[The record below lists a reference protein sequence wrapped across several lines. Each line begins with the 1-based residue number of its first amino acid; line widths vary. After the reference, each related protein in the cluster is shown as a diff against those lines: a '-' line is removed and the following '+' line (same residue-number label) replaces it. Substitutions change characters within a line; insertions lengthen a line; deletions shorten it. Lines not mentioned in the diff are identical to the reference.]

1 MSNPWDQRYASDEY
15 VYGTKPNVFFKSQI
29 EQLTPGKILM
39 VAEGEGRNA
48 VHAAE
53 QGWEVTAF
61 DSSLEGQKKAE
72 RLAEKAGVHILYEV
86 GELAS
91 LEFEQ
96 EAFDALGI
104 IFAHFPHDRKADY
117 LQRLLKY
124 LKPGGIVIFEAYGK
138 GQIAYRESKGSKG
151 GPPDVRALYS
161 VAELQE
167 IFKGMDMTLLRDE
180 EVELQEGSLHTGT
193 SQVVRFVGKKPV

>member
-1 MSNPWDQRYASDEY
+1 M
-15 VYGTKPNVFFKSQI
+15 
-29 EQLTPGKILM
+29 
-39 VAEGEGRNA
+39 
-48 VHAAE
+48 
-53 QGWEVTAF
+53 
-61 DSSLEGQKKAE
+61 
-72 RLAEKAGVHILYEV
+72 
-86 GELAS
+86 
-91 LEFEQ
+91 
-96 EAFDALGI
+96 
-104 IFAHFPHDRKADY
+104 
-117 LQRLLKY
+117 
-124 LKPGGIVIFEAYGK
+124 IFEAYGK